1 MAKLA
6 PSILEADYC
15 FLEEQLKTME
25 RAGAEYVH
33 IDVMDGSFVPNLALG
48 MREVQSIRA
57 ASGLIFDVHMM
68 VNEPIRFVERMKK
81 AGADVIT
88 VHYEACSDPGK
99 TIDAIK
105 SMGIQAGIVLKP
117 DTGLEVLEDSLLQK
131 VDVVQ
136 LMTVQPGLEG
146 QKFIPESLRRIERLK
161 ERLNRLKLNCEIEV
175 DGNIGMKNVRKV
187 VEAGATVIVSGKA
200 LFDGNLEENIRE
212 MKRLI
217 ETA

>member
-146 QKFIPESLRRIERLK
+146 QKFIPESLRRIERL
-161 ERLNRLKLNCEIEV
+161 NRLKLNCEIEV